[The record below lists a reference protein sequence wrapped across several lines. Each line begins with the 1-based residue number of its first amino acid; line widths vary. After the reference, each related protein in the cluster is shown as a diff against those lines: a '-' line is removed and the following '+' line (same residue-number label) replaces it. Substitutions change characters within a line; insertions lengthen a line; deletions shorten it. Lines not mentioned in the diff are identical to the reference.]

1 MNKLLKKS
9 LVIAIIT
16 SCAAISFQA
25 QATNGYFAHGYGSK
39 AKGMAGAGVALPQ
52 DSLAAATNPAGMV
65 LVGNRWDAGAEVF
78 IPDRTATTA
87 WGTQTTTNTLAT
99 YDGNGSGFGEEWF
112 VIPEFGYNR
121 MIDNNMSV
129 GVSVFG
135 NGGMNTSYSSQIFS
149 ASTMG
154 TNTGIDLAQLFISPT
169 LSIKLD
175 DKNSFGVSVN
185 VVYQRFEAKGLSDFC
200 ALKPS
205 GCAPSPTAGL
215 TDQGYDD
222 SFGVGFRVGW
232 IGQLTDNVSAGFSY
246 QPKTKMQAFSDYN
259 ELFAEGGDFD
269 IPANYAFG
277 LSWKATPKMTVA
289 FDVEQIK
296 YSQVKSI
303 ANVNNGFVGGQ
314 LGTTNGP
321 GFGWDDMTIYKLGA
335 NFQVNKDLVIR
346 AGWNHGSQPI
356 PSSETLFNVIA
367 PAVVEDHATLGF
379 TWTMNGGGELTGY
392 YMHAFDNTVTGT
404 GTVTFPGAQNA
415 GGANIGMSQ
424 NAFGV
429 AYGKSF

>member
-1 MNKLLKKS
+1 MKKILKKS
-9 LVIAIIT
+9 LVL
-16 SCAAISFQA
+16 AISAGIATLSLSA
-25 QATNGYFAHGYGSK
+25 QATNGYFSHGYGIK

-65 LVGNRWDAGAEVF
+65 LVGNRWDVGAEVF
-78 IPDRTATTA
+78 APDREAVTA
-87 WGTQTTTNTLAT
+87 WGSQTSTNTVTT

-112 VIPEFGYNR
+112 LIPEIGYNR
-121 MIDNNMSV
+121 MINNNMSV

-135 NGGMNTSYSSQIFS
+135 NGGMNTTYSSQIFS
-149 ASTMG
+149 ASTAG
-154 TNTGIDLAQLFISPT
+154 TETGIDLSQLFISPT

-175 DKNSFGVSVN
+175 DKNSLGVALN
-185 VVYQRFEAKGLSDFC
+185 LVYQRFEANGLSDFC

-205 GCAPSPTAGL
+205 GCADPNAGL

-232 IGQLTDNVSAGFSY
+232 IGAISDTLTAGFSY
-246 QPKTKMQAFSDYN
+246 QPKTKMQALTKYE

-269 IPANYAFG
+269 IPANYSLG
-277 LSWKATPKMTVA
+277 LSWKATPKMTLA

-296 YSQVKSI
+296 YSQIKSI

-346 AGWNHGSQPI
+346 AGWNHGNQPI
-356 PSSETLFNVIA
+356 PQGETLFNVIA
-367 PAVVEDHATLGF
+367 PAVVEDHLTLGF
-379 TWTMNGGGELTGY
+379 TWNMQGGGELSGY
-392 YMHAFDNTVTGT
+392 YMHAFEETVNGT
-404 GTVTFPGAQNA
+404 GVVAFPNAQNP
-415 GGANIGMSQ
+415 GGADISMSQ
-424 NAFGV
+424 NAFGI
-429 AYGKSF
+429 AYGKKF